1 MKKKFLIVT
10 NHSYMLW
17 QFRRE
22 LIVELLKQG
31 EVVISTPFV
40 GHEDDFIAMGC
51 RCIPTEIDRRGIN
64 PLKDF
69 KLYWFYRKLLKR
81 ERPDMVITY
90 SIKPNIYAGYA
101 CRSLNIPYVVNV
113 QGLGTAFQKSV
124 ISQVVT
130 FMYKIA
136 LGGARTCLFENDA
149 NADEFVNRKI
159 IKKKNKT
166 VLHGAGVNLDY
177 YPVQP
182 YPKEE
187 NGIHFLF
194 LGRIMSEKGVD
205 ELFAA
210 ACALKDQ
217 YGDKVVFDLVGFFED
232 EYKETVEKL
241 TEENIVCFHGFQ
253 TDPRPYY
260 AAAHCVVVPSYH
272 EGMCNVLLEGAA
284 TGRTLIASDIPG
296 CRESIDEGVNGF
308 LCRKKDVESL
318 RSCMERFMSL
328 TTAQRK
334 NMGVSGRHKMER
346 EFDRDQVVQSTLT
359 IIGE

>member
-51 RCIPTEIDRRGIN
+51 RCLDTTIDRRSLN
-64 PLKDF
+64 PIKDF
-69 KLYWFYRKLLKR
+69 KLYCFYQRLLKK
-81 ERPDMVITY
+81 EQPNIVITY
-90 SIKPNIYAGYA
+90 SIKPNIYMGYA
-101 CRSLNIPYVVNV
+101 CRTLHIPYVVNV
-113 QGLGTAFQKSV
+113 QGLGTAFQKKI

-130 FMYKIA
+130 FMYKKA
-136 LGGARTCLFENDA
+136 LDKAKTCFFENEA
-149 NADEFVNRKI
+149 NAVEFINRGI
-159 IKKKNKT
+159 IGEDGKT

-177 YPVQP
+177 YPMRP
-182 YPKEE
+182 YPDE
-187 NGIHFLF
+187 NDGVHFLF

-210 ACALKDQ
+210 ARALKGQ
-217 YGDKVVFDLVGFFED
+217 YGDKIVFDLVGFFED
-232 EYKETVEKL
+232 EYKEIVEKL
-241 TEENIVCFHGFQ
+241 VEENIVCFHGFQ

-328 TTAQRK
+328 TTMQRK
-334 NMGVSGRHKMER
+334 NMGVSGRRKMER
-346 EFDRDQVVQSTLT
+346 EFDREQVVQSTLT